1 MAPLSEYVDMAHYSP
16 YIVGT
21 YKKQKYPVNRHVGAS
36 KFIFL
41 HEA

>member
-1 MAPLSEYVDMAHYSP
+1 MAPLSEYVDVAHCSH
-16 YIVGT
+16 YIVGM
-21 YKKQKYPVNRHVGAS
+21 YKKQKYPVNRHVGVL